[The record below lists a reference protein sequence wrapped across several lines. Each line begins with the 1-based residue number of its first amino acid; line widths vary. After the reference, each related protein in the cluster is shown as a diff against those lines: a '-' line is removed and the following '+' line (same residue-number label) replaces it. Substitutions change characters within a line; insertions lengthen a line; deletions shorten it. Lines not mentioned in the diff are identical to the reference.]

1 MNTKSENAHYI
12 VGIGA
17 SAGGLEAYND
27 FFDNAPENSRLSYI
41 LVQHLS
47 PDYKSLLVDL
57 LSRHTDMKIFEAEN
71 EMEILPNCIYVIPPG
86 KNLTVGE
93 DQLIINE
100 KDSLDRGP
108 NTSIDTFFYS
118 LADKYGDRS
127 IAIVLSGTGTDGSR
141 GIEAIKDAEGLVI
154 VQDPQFAKF
163 DGMPRSSIAT
173 GRADLI
179 LPTSKMHVE
188 IINYINELPIVNL
201 IENDIDQDVLNKV
214 LNVLHKQ
221 TGCDFQQ
228 YKMPTILR
236 RLTRR
241 LAFLKIS
248 TVEDYLQYITEN
260 INEGKIFCKDL
271 LIGVTKFFRDKDAF
285 DNLREKVL
293 VPLIDSKHDFETIK
307 IWVSA
312 CSTGEEVYSIAILL
326 HDLIRKRNR
335 NLEVKIFGTDLDA
348 SHIEKAS
355 KAEYPE
361 FINKE
366 IPKEY
371 LDRYFIKRDNTYT
384 VVAEIRKQIVFAKH
398 NLITDPPFIKNDLVS
413 CRNMLI
419 YVNTQLQKIILAKFS
434 FGLNK
439 NGYLFLGPSE
449 SIATNKE
456 SFIELDRKWKLYSK
470 SDAEVKSSYPG
481 RYEDRLAFHANIK
494 KSKSVLVRIPE
505 SRSLGE
511 AVNQTILEDFAIV
524 GFYLDRNYII
534 QDTVGNYKKY
544 LVFPEEGLKFNLLK
558 MLPDTVSIPL
568 NTAIIKAWKNNESV
582 MLNNLHY
589 ELNGHF
595 ISLVISVR
603 PDHETNGNTLVM
615 FNSTPYMFDI
625 PENISEN
632 TNAGDGTNKAMVQ
645 RLKRE
650 LKESKFN
657 LQTAIE
663 ELETTNEELQSSNE
677 ELLSSNEEL
686 QSSNEELQ
694 SLNEELH
701 TLNTEHQLRIQELI
715 DLNDDLNNYF
725 RCSDIGQVIVDKD
738 LLIRKFNPAAASLI
752 NLIESDVTRPIT
764 HLTTNFKYENFERDI
779 KQVLFENNILE
790 KELNLENGV
799 TLLIRI
805 YSYIRKN
812 NVIDGAL
819 ISFID
824 ITGFKKLNSI
834 INGVFDASKSSII
847 ALSASRNKVGEI
859 TDLFSITSNS
869 VANDLFGR
877 NLSDEHVSFSS
888 VSKHLYELIYK
899 DLLRV
904 VETGQSFETEL
915 GLNNK
920 WFGVSAV
927 KMMDGLALTLND
939 ISDRKIIE
947 DQLRKSYGDL
957 FSAKENLKQ
966 LNQNLERI
974 VGDRTRD
981 LATSEERFR
990 LVSTVTNDVVVDWNF
1005 MNNSIWLSDNY
1016 ERLFGYKKQDIETTR
1031 KFWLSKIHSEDR
1043 ERVTKAINTHINH
1056 SEQSWE
1062 LEYRYQHADG
1072 TYKLINDRGY
1082 LMLDEHGTPYRML
1095 SSMLDITEI
1104 RDAENDLKESEIRLS
1119 MALDASNMA
1128 AWHIDLDTN
1137 HIVYSNSLRVIFGQ
1151 AEDTELHM
1159 ENLVKQIHSED
1170 VPIYQAA
1177 REHMAATGLY
1187 EYELRIVCPDNSIR
1201 WIKTIGKM
1209 LDPNDKHLRMIGI
1222 TRDVTKDKEASL
1234 QLEEVVVQ
1242 RTAELRK
1249 RNEDLSQQNEFI
1261 ETIFDASVNSIAVVN
1276 KDLVITS
1283 VNKACEDIFRIKKE
1297 SAIGR
1302 KYTDV
1307 FSQSEAV
1314 FDYENILSVFSGQ
1327 TLHNSVLINRG
1338 AVTKYLDNYFIPLAY
1353 NNTVY
1358 GALIISHDIT
1368 EINAANQKLSQ
1379 INNQLIKSNSD
1390 LEQFA
1395 YIASH
1400 DLQEPLRK
1408 IRVFISL
1415 INQKRAKD
1423 DVDSYLQ
1430 KIAASAERMSS
1441 LIKNVLDF
1449 SRLSY
1454 DHDAM
1459 TEIDL
1464 NSTINYLLVDFE
1476 LIIKEKEAAINVGKL
1491 PHISGIPHQISQL
1504 FSNLIS
1510 NSLKFCVH
1518 KPHVSI
1524 EAMQLTSKDVKQY
1537 EHLDQTQTYACITFK
1552 DNGIGFEQK
1561 YAEKVFGF
1569 FYRMAHTEISYKG
1582 NGIGLALCKKIVENH
1597 GGVITVESV
1606 IDKGTTFKIILPV
1619 F

>member
-1 MNTKSENAHYI
+1 MQIHSDNTHYI

-17 SAGGLEAYND
+17 SAGGLEAYNN
-27 FFDNAPENSRLSYI
+27 FFDHAPENSRLSYI

-57 LSRHTDMKIFEAEN
+57 LSRHTHMKIYEAEN
-71 EMEILPNCIYVIPPG
+71 EMVIRPNCIYVIPPG
-86 KNLTVGE
+86 KNLTVGN
-93 DQLIINE
+93 DKLIIKE
-100 KDSLDRGP
+100 KESSDKGP

-118 LADKYGDRS
+118 LADTYGDRA

-154 VQDPQFAKF
+154 VQDPQLSKF

-173 GRADLI
+173 GRVDLI
-179 LPTSKMHVE
+179 LPTDKMHGE

-214 LNVLHKQ
+214 LTILHKQ

-248 TVEDYLQYITEN
+248 SVEDYLEYITSN
-260 INEGKIFCKDL
+260 TSEGKIFCKDL

-285 DNLREKVL
+285 DALREKVL
-293 VPLIDSKHDFETIK
+293 LPLIDSKHDFETIK
-307 IWVSA
+307 VWISA
-312 CSTGEEVYSIAILL
+312 CSTGEEAYSIAIML
-326 HDLIRKRNR
+326 DELIRSRNR
-335 NLEVKIFGTDLDA
+335 NLEVKIFATDLDT

-355 KAEYPE
+355 KAEYLE
-361 FINKE
+361 FIDKE

-371 LDRYFIKRDNTYT
+371 LNTYFIKRDSTYT
-384 VVAEIRKQIVFAKH
+384 VIPEIRKQIVFAKH

-419 YVNTQLQKIILAKFS
+419 YVNTQLQKIILSKFS

-449 SIATNKE
+449 SIATNKD
-456 SFIELDRKWKLYSK
+456 SFVELDRKWKLYTK
-470 SDAEVKSSYPG
+470 ADSDVKGSYPG

-494 KSKSVLVRIPE
+494 KSKPAQVRQPE
-505 SRSLGE
+505 TVSLAE
-511 AVNQTILEDFAIV
+511 AVNHAVLEDFAIV

-534 QDTVGNYKKY
+534 QDTVGDYKRY

-589 ELNGHF
+589 ELNGQF

-603 PDHETNGNTLVM
+603 PDKDVQGNTLVL
-615 FNSTPYMFDI
+615 FNSTPYMFDL
-625 PENISEN
+625 PETSSTAEQGPDK
-632 TNAGDGTNKAMVQ
+632 TLVNK
-645 RLKRE
+645 LKRE

-738 LLIRKFNPAAASLI
+738 LLVRKFNPAASTLI
-752 NLIESDVTRPIT
+752 NLIEGDISRSIT
-764 HLTTNFKYENFERDI
+764 HLTTNFRYENFERDI
-779 KQVLFENNILE
+779 KEVLVENKIIE

-799 TLLIRI
+799 TLLVRI

-812 NVIDGAL
+812 NIIDGAL

-834 INGVFDASKSSII
+834 INGVFDASKSSIL
-847 ALSASRNKVGEI
+847 ALSASRNKAGQI
-859 TDLFSITSNS
+859 TDLFSITSNT
-869 VANDLFGR
+869 VANTFFGR
-877 NLSDEHVSFSS
+877 NLSQDQVSFSA
-888 VSKHLYELIYK
+888 VNKHLYELIYK
-899 DLLRV
+899 DLIRV
-904 VETGQSFETEL
+904 IETGESFITEL
-915 GLNNK
+915 GINDK
-920 WFGVSAV
+920 WFDVSAV

-939 ISDRKIIE
+939 ISDRKLVE

-957 FSAKENLKQ
+957 FAAKENLKQ
-966 LNQNLERI
+966 LNQNLERR
-974 VGDRTRD
+974 VQERTRE

-1016 ERLFGYKKQDIETTR
+1016 ERLFGYKKEDFEPTR
-1031 KFWLSKIHSEDR
+1031 KFWLNKIHPEDR
-1043 ERVTKAINTHINH
+1043 DRINKAVNAYINTAETN
-1056 SEQSWE
+1056 WE
-1062 LEYRYQHADG
+1062 LEYRYAHADG
-1072 TYKLINDRGY
+1072 SYKLINDRGY
-1082 LMLDEHGTPYRML
+1082 LMLDEQGTPYRML
-1095 SSMLDITEI
+1095 SSMLDISEI
-1104 RDAENDLKESEIRLS
+1104 RTAKNDLKESEMRLS

-1128 AWHIDLDTN
+1128 AWHIDMDTKQ
-1137 HIVYSNSLRVIFGQ
+1137 IVYSNTLPALFGHPQDAALTWSSLIAQ
-1151 AEDTELHM
+1151 LHPDDTS
-1159 ENLVKQIHSED
+1159 Q
-1170 VPIYQAA
+1170 YQAA
-1177 REHMAATGLY
+1177 RDQMAATGLY
-1187 EYELRIVCPDNSIR
+1187 EYEVRIIWPDQSIK
-1201 WIKTIGKM
+1201 WIKTIGKIA
-1209 LDPNDKHLRMIGI
+1209 LDSEGKQQRMIGI
-1222 TRDVTKDKEASL
+1222 TRDITKDKEASL
-1234 QLEEVVVQ
+1234 QLEQIVAE

-1249 RNEDLSQQNEFI
+1249 KNEDLSQQNEFI

-1283 VNKACEDIFRIKKE
+1283 VNRACEDIFMIKRE
-1297 SAIGR
+1297 SAIGQ

-1314 FDYENILSVFSGQ
+1314 FDYANILSVLSGES
-1327 TLHNSVLINRG
+1327 LHNSVLINRG
-1338 AVTKYLDNYFIPLAY
+1338 PTTKYLDNYFIPLAY

-1379 INNQLIKSNSD
+1379 INNQLTKSNSD

-1415 INQKRAKD
+1415 INQKREKD
-1423 DVDSYLQ
+1423 DLDSYLQ

-1454 DHDAM
+1454 GHDAM
-1459 TEIDL
+1459 TDVNL
-1464 NSTINYLLVDFE
+1464 NSVIQSLLVDFE
-1476 LIIKEKEAAINVGKL
+1476 LIISEKQAVVHVGKM
-1491 PHISGIPHQISQL
+1491 PHINGIPHQISQL
-1504 FSNLIS
+1504 FSNLLS
-1510 NSLKFCVH
+1510 NSLKFSVDA
-1518 KPHVSI
+1518 PQISI
-1524 EAMQLTSKDVKQY
+1524 EAMQLTKEQVQAF
-1537 EHLDQTQTYACITFK
+1537 EHLDPLRKYTIITFK

-1569 FYRMAHTEISYKG
+1569 FYRMAHTEVNYKG

-1597 GGVITVESV
+1597 GGYITVDSTV
-1606 IDKGTTFKIILPV
+1606 DKGTTFKIILPV

>member
-1 MNTKSENAHYI
+1 LMDIKSDNTHYI

-57 LSRHTDMKIFEAEN
+57 LSRHTHMKIYEARN
-71 EMEILPNCIYVIPPG
+71 EMEIRPNCIYVIPPG

-93 DQLIINE
+93 DKLIIHE
-100 KDSLDRGP
+100 KDSLDKGP

-118 LADKYGDRS
+118 LADKYGDRA

-154 VQDPQFAKF
+154 VQDPQLAKF

-188 IINYINELPIVNL
+188 IINYINELPVVSL
-201 IENDIDQDVLNKV
+201 IENEIDQGVLNKV
-214 LNVLHKQ
+214 LHVLHKQ

-248 TVEDYLQYITEN
+248 TVEDYLHYIIEHTQ
-260 INEGKIFCKDL
+260 EGKIFCKDL
-271 LIGVTKFFRDKDAF
+271 LIGVTKFFRDKEAF
-285 DNLREKVL
+285 DSLREKVL
-293 VPLIDSKHDFETIK
+293 IPLIDSKHDFETIK
-307 IWVSA
+307 VWVSA

-326 HDLIRKRNR
+326 HDLIQQRNR

-366 IPKEY
+366 IPLEY
-371 LDRYFIKRDNTYT
+371 LSRYFTKRDNVYT
-384 VVAEIRKQIVFAKH
+384 VIPEIRKQIVFARH

-419 YVNTQLQKIILAKFS
+419 YVNNQLQKIILSKFS

-449 SIATNKE
+449 SISTNKDAFVE
-456 SFIELDRKWKLYSK
+456 MDRKWKLYSK
-470 SDAEVKSSYPG
+470 ADTEGKSTYPG
-481 RYEDRLAFHANIK
+481 RYEDRFAFHTNIK
-494 KSKSVLVRIPE
+494 KGKTTAVGMAESKALS
-505 SRSLGE
+505 E
-511 AVNQTILEDFAIV
+511 AVHQTILEDFAVV
-524 GFYLDRNYII
+524 GFYLDRHYII
-534 QDTVGNYKKY
+534 HDTIGNYKKY

-558 MLPDTVSIPL
+558 MLPDAVSIPL
-568 NTAIIKAWKNNESV
+568 NTALIKAWKNNETV
-582 MLNNLHY
+582 LLNNLHY
-589 ELNGHF
+589 ELNGQF

-603 PDHETNGNTLVM
+603 PDKEVQGNTLVM
-615 FNSTPYMFDI
+615 FNSTPHMFDI
-625 PENISEN
+625 
-632 TNAGDGTNKAMVQ
+632 GDNNEHMEDGPNKELLTK
-645 RLKRE
+645 LKRE

-701 TLNTEHQLRIQELI
+701 TLNTEHQLRIQELL

-738 LLIRKFNPAAASLI
+738 MLIRKFNPAAAGLI
-752 NLIESDVTRPIT
+752 NIIESDVSRSIT
-764 HLTTNFKYENFERDI
+764 HLTTNFRYDNFERDI
-779 KQVLFENNILE
+779 KQALFENKIIE

-799 TLLIRI
+799 TLLVRI

-812 NVIDGAL
+812 NIIDGAL

-824 ITGFKKLNSI
+824 ISGFKKLNSI
-834 INGVFDASKSSII
+834 INGVFDSSKSSIL
-847 ALSASRNKVGEI
+847 ALSASRNRSGEI
-859 TDLFSITSNS
+859 SELFSITSNS
-869 VANDLFGR
+869 VANELFGK
-877 NLSDEHVSFSS
+877 NLSEEHVPFSA
-888 VSKHLYELIYK
+888 VSMHLYELIYK
-899 DLLRV
+899 DLVRV
-904 VETGQSFETEL
+904 VETGNSFVTEL
-915 GLNNK
+915 GLNDK
-920 WFGVSAV
+920 WFDVSAV

-939 ISDRKIIE
+939 ISDRKMME
-947 DQLRKSYGDL
+947 DQLRKSYGEL
-957 FSAKENLKQ
+957 FAAKENLKT
-966 LNQNLERI
+966 LNYNLETR
-974 VGDRTRD
+974 VAERTRE

-1016 ERLFGYKKQDIETTR
+1016 ERLLGYKKDTFELTR
-1031 KFWLSKIHSEDR
+1031 KFWLSNIHPEDR
-1043 ERVTKAINTHINH
+1043 DRINKAVNAYINTSQTH
-1056 SEQSWE
+1056 WE

-1072 TYKLINDRGY
+1072 SYKLINDRGY

-1104 RDAENDLKESEIRLS
+1104 RDTKKDLKESEMRLS
-1119 MALDASNMA
+1119 LALDASNMA
-1128 AWHIDLDTN
+1128 AWHIDMDTR
-1137 HIVYSNSLRVIFGQ
+1137 HIAYSDTLAVIFGYPKDTTLVWSDLVAQ
-1151 AEDTELHM
+1151 IYPEDMHLYQTARQQM
-1159 ENLVKQIHSED
+1159 ET
-1170 VPIYQAA
+1170 
-1177 REHMAATGLY
+1177 TGLY
-1187 EYELRIVCPDNSIR
+1187 EYEIRIVWPDNSIK

-1209 LDPNDKHLRMIGI
+1209 LLDSDGSQRRMIGI
-1222 TRDVTKDKEASL
+1222 TRDITKDKEASL
-1234 QLEEVVVQ
+1234 QLEQMVVK

-1249 RNEDLSQQNEFI
+1249 KNEDLSQQNEFI

-1283 VNKACEDIFRIKKE
+1283 VNKACEDIFLIRRE
-1297 SAIGR
+1297 AAIGQ

-1327 TLHNSVLINRG
+1327 SLHNSVLINRG
-1338 AVTKYLDNYFIPLAY
+1338 PETKYLDNYFIPLAY
-1353 NNTVY
+1353 NNMVY

-1415 INQKRAKD
+1415 LNQKRAKD
-1423 DVDSYLQ
+1423 DVDTYLQ

-1454 DHDAM
+1454 DHNAM
-1459 TEIDL
+1459 TDIDL
-1464 NSTINYLLVDFE
+1464 NSTISYLLVDFE
-1476 LIIKEKEAAINVGKL
+1476 LIIKEKGAVVHVGKL
-1491 PHISGIPHQISQL
+1491 PHINGIAHQISQL
-1504 FSNLIS
+1504 FSNLLS
-1510 NSLKFCVH
+1510 NSLKFCVQ
-1518 KPHVSI
+1518 KPLISI
-1524 EAMQLTSKDVKQY
+1524 EAIQLTNKQVRTF
-1537 EHLDQTQTYACITFK
+1537 EQLDPSRKYIVISFK

-1561 YAEKVFGF
+1561 YADKIFGF
-1569 FYRMAHTEISYKG
+1569 FYRMAQTEINYKG

-1597 GGVITVESV
+1597 GGLINVESE
-1606 IDKGTTFKIILPV
+1606 IDKGTTFRIILPL

>member
-1 MNTKSENAHYI
+1 MRVKSDNVHYI

-17 SAGGLEAYND
+17 SAGGLEAYNN

-57 LSRHTDMKIFEAEN
+57 LSRHTHMKIYEAEN
-71 EMEILPNCIYVIPPG
+71 EMAILPNCIYVIPPG
-86 KNLTVGE
+86 KNLTVG
-93 DQLIINE
+93 DDKLIIEE
-100 KDSLDRGP
+100 KDTADKGP

-118 LADKYGDRS
+118 LADQYGDRA

-154 VQDPQFAKF
+154 VQDPQSAKF

-188 IINYINELPIVNL
+188 IINYINELPVVNL
-201 IENDIDQDVLNKV
+201 IENDIDKDVLNKV
-214 LNVLHKQ
+214 LAVLHKQ
-221 TGCDFQQ
+221 TGCDFHQ
-228 YKMPTILR
+228 YKMQTILR

-241 LAFLKIS
+241 LAFLKVPS
-248 TVEDYLQYITEN
+248 VEEYLEYITAN
-260 INEGKIFCKDL
+260 TSEGKIFCKDL

-285 DNLREKVL
+285 EALREKVL
-293 VPLIDSKHDFETIK
+293 IPLIDSKHDYETIK
-307 IWVSA
+307 IWISA

-326 HDLIRKRNR
+326 DELIRKRNR
-335 NLEVKIFGTDLDA
+335 NLEIKIFATDLDA

-361 FINKE
+361 FIDKE
-366 IPKEY
+366 IPAAY
-371 LDRYFIKRDNTYT
+371 LNRYFIKRENTYT
-384 VVAEIRKQIVFAKH
+384 VIPEIRKQIVFAKH
-398 NLITDPPFIKNDLVS
+398 NLITDPPFIKNDLIS

-419 YVNTQLQKIILAKFS
+419 YVNVQLQKIILSKFT

-439 NGYLFLGPSE
+439 AGYLFLGPSE
-449 SIATNKE
+449 SIATNKDA
-456 SFIELDRKWKLYSK
+456 FTELDRKWKLYTKTESDTK
-470 SDAEVKSSYPG
+470 STYPG
-481 RYEDRLAFHANIK
+481 RYEDRLAFHSPTK
-494 KSKSVLVRIPE
+494 KSKQQPVVPFE
-505 SRSLGE
+505 SKSLTD
-511 AVNQTILEDFAIV
+511 AVNQSVLEDFAIA

-534 QDTVGNYKKY
+534 QETVGNYKKY
-544 LVFPEEGLKFNLLK
+544 LLLPEEGLKFNLLK
-558 MLPDTVSIPL
+558 MLPDTISTPL
-568 NTAIIKAWKNNESV
+568 HTAIIQAWKNNEPV

-589 ELNGHF
+589 KLNGQF
-595 ISLVISVR
+595 ISLVVSIR
-603 PDHETNGNTLVM
+603 PDKDADGNTLVM
-615 FNSTPYMFDI
+615 FNSTPYMFDL
-625 PENISEN
+625 PENNVNSE
-632 TNAGDGTNKAMVQ
+632 DGTNKTLVSK
-645 RLKRE
+645 LKRE

-715 DLNDDLNNYF
+715 ELNDDLNNYF
-725 RCSDIGQVIVDKD
+725 RCSDIGQIIVDKD
-738 LLIRKFNPAAASLI
+738 LLVRKFNPAAASLI
-752 NLIESDVTRPIT
+752 NLIESDISRSIT
-764 HLTTNFKYENFERDI
+764 HLTTNFRYEHFERDI
-779 KQVLFENNILE
+779 KDVLLENKIIE
-790 KELNLENGV
+790 KELNLSGDV
-799 TLLIRI
+799 TLLVRI

-812 NVIDGAL
+812 NIIDGAL

-824 ITGFKKLNSI
+824 ISGFKKLNSI

-847 ALSASRNKVGEI
+847 AFSASRQRSGEI
-859 TDLFSITSNS
+859 TDLFTITANS
-869 VANDLFGR
+869 VANELFGK
-877 NLSDEHVSFSS
+877 NLSDGHVSFSS
-888 VSKHLYELIYK
+888 VSIHLYELIYQ

-904 VETGQSFETEL
+904 VETGESFVTEL
-915 GLNNK
+915 GLNDK
-920 WFGVSAV
+920 WFDVSAV

-939 ISDRKIIE
+939 ISDRKMIE
-947 DQLRKSYGDL
+947 DQLRKSYSDL
-957 FSAKENLKQ
+957 FVAKENLKQ
-966 LNQNLERI
+966 LNQNLERR
-974 VGDRTRD
+974 VEERTRA
-981 LATSEERFR
+981 LGVSEERFR
-990 LVSTVTNDVVVDWNF
+990 LVSTVTSDIIVDWNF
-1005 MNNSIWLSDNY
+1005 MDNSIWLSDNY
-1016 ERLFGYKKQDIETTR
+1016 ERLLGYKKESFEPTR
-1031 KFWLSKIHSEDR
+1031 KYWLDKVHPEDR
-1043 ERVTKAINTHINH
+1043 DRINKAVNTYINT
-1056 SEQSWE
+1056 SETSWE

-1072 TYKLINDRGY
+1072 SYKLINDRGY

-1104 RDAENDLKESEIRLS
+1104 RSAKNDLKESEMRLS
-1119 MALDASNMA
+1119 IALDAATLA
-1128 AWHIDLDTN
+1128 AWDIDMTTGRIL
-1137 HIVYSNSLRVIFGQ
+1137 YSETLPQIFGRETTAGFS
-1151 AEDTELHM
+1151 AEDFI
-1159 ENLVKQIHSED
+1159 KQIYPED
-1170 VPIYQAA
+1170 RNLHKVA
-1177 REHMAATGLY
+1177 RERMVETGLY
-1187 EYELRIVCPDNSIR
+1187 EYEARVVWPDNTIK
-1201 WIKTIGKM
+1201 WIKTMGKM
-1209 LDPNDKHLRMIGI
+1209 LLDTDNQPWRMIGI
-1222 TRDVTKDKEASL
+1222 TRDITKDKEASL
-1234 QLEEVVVQ
+1234 QLEQMVVE

-1249 RNEDLSQQNEFI
+1249 KNEDLSQQNEFI

-1276 KDLVITS
+1276 RDLVITS
-1283 VNKACEDIFRIKKE
+1283 VNRACEDIFMIRKD

-1314 FDYENILSVFSGQ
+1314 FDYQNILGVFSGKSF
-1327 TLHNSVLINRG
+1327 HNSVLVNRG
-1338 AVTKYLDNYFIPLAY
+1338 GITKYLDNYFIPLVY
-1353 NNTVY
+1353 NSSVY

-1368 EINAANQKLSQ
+1368 EIHEANQKLSQ

-1415 INQKRAKD
+1415 INQKRAHD
-1423 DVDSYLQ
+1423 NQEIYLQ
-1430 KIAASAERMSS
+1430 KISASAERMSS

-1449 SRLSY
+1449 SRLSSGKE
-1454 DHDAM
+1454 AM
-1459 TEIDL
+1459 TDVDL
-1464 NSTINYLLVDFE
+1464 NRIIQSLLVDFE
-1476 LIIKEKEAAINVGKL
+1476 LIIAEKGAIVKVGKL

-1504 FSNLIS
+1504 FSNLLS
-1510 NSLKFCVH
+1510 NSLKFCLGVPEISVDAIQLTDMQV
-1518 KPHVSI
+1518 KSFELPDPERKYVSI
-1524 EAMQLTSKDVKQY
+1524 A
-1537 EHLDQTQTYACITFK
+1537 FK

-1569 FYRMAHTEISYKG
+1569 FYRMAHSEINYDG

-1597 GGVITVESV
+1597 SGIITVDSAIE
-1606 IDKGTTFKIILPV
+1606 KGTTFRIILPV

>member
-1 MNTKSENAHYI
+1 MHTKSDNTHYI

-17 SAGGLEAYND
+17 SAGGLEAYSD
-27 FFDNAPENSRLSYI
+27 FFDHAPENSRLSYI

-57 LSRHTDMKIFEAEN
+57 LSRHTDMKICEAEN
-71 EMEILPNCIYVIPPG
+71 GMKILPNCIYVIPPG
-86 KNLTVGE
+86 KNLTVGD
-93 DQLIINE
+93 DQLVIEE
-100 KDSLDRGP
+100 KDSSDKGP

-118 LADKYGDRS
+118 LADKYGDRA

-154 VQDPQFAKF
+154 VQDPQLAKF

-173 GRADLI
+173 GRVDLI
-179 LPTSKMHVE
+179 LPTSSMHVE
-188 IINYINELPIVNL
+188 IINYINELPVVNL
-201 IENDIDQDVLNKV
+201 IENDIDKDVLNKV
-214 LNVLHKQ
+214 LSVLHKQ
-221 TGCDFQQ
+221 TGCDFHQ
-228 YKMPTILR
+228 YKMQTILR

-241 LAFLKIS
+241 LAFLKIAS
-248 TVEDYLQYITEN
+248 VEEYLEYITAN
-260 INEGKIFCKDL
+260 ANEGKIFCKDL

-285 DNLREKVL
+285 HALREKVL
-293 VPLIDSKHDFETIK
+293 IPLIDSKHDFESIK
-307 IWVSA
+307 IWISA
-312 CSTGEEVYSIAILL
+312 CSTGEEVYSVAMLL
-326 HDLIRKRNR
+326 NDLIRKRNR

-348 SHIEKAS
+348 AHIEKAS
-355 KAEYPE
+355 KGEYPE
-361 FINKE
+361 FIDKE
-366 IPKEY
+366 IPVEF
-371 LDRYFIKRDNTYT
+371 LNRYFIKRDNTYT
-384 VVAEIRKQIVFAKH
+384 IIPEIRKQIVFAKH
-398 NLITDPPFIKNDLVS
+398 NLITDPPFIKNDLIS

-419 YVNTQLQKIILAKFS
+419 YVNTQLQKIILSKFS

-449 SIATNKE
+449 SIATNKDA
-456 SFIELDRKWKLYSK
+456 FAELDRKWKLFTKTESELK
-470 SDAEVKSSYPG
+470 GNYPG
-481 RYEDRLAFHANIK
+481 RYEDRLSFHSTIRKN
-494 KSKSVLVRIPE
+494 KSVQSTAQESVSLVD
-505 SRSLGE
+505 
-511 AVNQTILEDFAIV
+511 AVNQSVLEDFAIV

-534 QDTVGNYKKY
+534 QETVGNYKKY
-544 LVFPEEGLKFNLLK
+544 LLLPEESLKFNLLK
-558 MLPDTVSIPL
+558 MLPDAVSTPL
-568 NTAIIKAWKNNESV
+568 NTAIIQAWKNNQPV

-589 ELNGHF
+589 ELNGQK

-603 PDHETNGNTLVM
+603 PDKEMNGNTLVM
-615 FNSTPYMFDI
+615 FNSTPYMFDL
-625 PENISEN
+625 PESPA
-632 TNAGDGTNKAMVQ
+632 NAEEEVDKTLLTK
-645 RLKRE
+645 LKRE

-738 LLIRKFNPAAASLI
+738 LLVRKFNPAAASLI
-752 NLIESDVTRPIT
+752 NLIESDISRSIT
-764 HLTTNFKYENFERDI
+764 HLTTNFRYEYFERDI
-779 KQVLFENNILE
+779 KEVLLENKVLE
-790 KELNLENGV
+790 KELNVGDGV
-799 TLLIRI
+799 TLLVRI

-824 ITGFKKLNSI
+824 ISGFKKLNSI
-834 INGVFDASKSSII
+834 INGVFDASKSSIM
-847 ALSASRNKVGEI
+847 AFSAARKRTGEI
-859 TDLFSITSNS
+859 TELFSITSNA
-869 VANDLFGR
+869 VANELFGR
-877 NLSDEHVSFSS
+877 NLSEEHIPFSS
-888 VSKHLYELIYK
+888 INTHLYDLIYR
-899 DLLRV
+899 DLVRV
-904 VETGQSFETEL
+904 IETGESFVTEL
-915 GLNNK
+915 GINDK
-920 WFGVSAV
+920 WFAVSAV

-939 ISDRKIIE
+939 ISDRKMIE

-957 FSAKENLKQ
+957 FVAKENLKQ
-966 LNQNLERI
+966 LNQNLEKR
-974 VGDRTRD
+974 VEERTRE
-981 LATSEERFR
+981 LAVSEERFR

-1016 ERLFGYKKQDIETTR
+1016 ERLLGYEKEAFEPTR
-1031 KFWLSKIHSEDR
+1031 KFWLDKVHPEDR
-1043 ERVTKAINTHINH
+1043 DRINKAVNGYINA
-1056 SEQSWE
+1056 SETSWE

-1072 TYKLINDRGY
+1072 SYKLINDRGY
-1082 LMLDEHGTPYRML
+1082 LMLDEHNTPYRML

-1104 RDAENDLKESEIRLS
+1104 RNAKNDLKESEMRLS
-1119 MALDASNMA
+1119 MALDAATMAGWDINMTTGA
-1128 AWHIDLDTN
+1128 IIYSDTLPK
-1137 HIVYSNSLRVIFGQ
+1137 VFGHTTQ
-1151 AEDTELHM
+1151 HNFTADDFIQQLHPEDRT
-1159 ENLVKQIHSED
+1159 IHGD
-1170 VPIYQAA
+1170 A
-1177 REHMAATGLY
+1177 RARMVETGLY
-1187 EYELRIVCPDNSIR
+1187 EYEARIVWPDNSIK

-1209 LDPNDKHLRMIGI
+1209 LLGMDNKPLRMIGI
-1222 TRDVTKDKEASL
+1222 TRDITKDKEASL
-1234 QLEEVVVQ
+1234 QLEQMVKE
-1242 RTAELRK
+1242 RTVELRK
-1249 RNEDLSQQNEFI
+1249 KNEDLSQQNEFI

-1283 VNKACEDIFRIKKE
+1283 VNKACEDIFMIKRS
-1297 SAIGR
+1297 SAIGQ

-1314 FDYENILSVFSGQ
+1314 FDYSNIVSVFSGKS
-1327 TLHNSVLINRG
+1327 LHNSVLINRG
-1338 AVTKYLDNYFIPLAY
+1338 DTTKYLDNYFIPLAY
-1353 NNTVY
+1353 NNNVY

-1368 EINAANQKLSQ
+1368 EIHDANQKLSQ
-1379 INNQLIKSNSD
+1379 INNQLTKSNSD

-1408 IRVFISL
+1408 IRVFISI

-1423 DVDSYLQ
+1423 DVDAYLH

-1449 SRLSY
+1449 SRLSSGK
-1454 DHDAM
+1454 DGM
-1459 TEIDL
+1459 TDVDL
-1464 NSTINYLLVDFE
+1464 NLTIQSLLIDFE
-1476 LIIKEKEAAINVGKL
+1476 LIINEKQAVVKVGKL

-1504 FSNLIS
+1504 FSNLLS

-1518 KPHVSI
+1518 TPEISI
-1524 EAMQLTSKDVKQY
+1524 DAIQLTSAEVKLF
-1537 EHLDQTQTYACITFK
+1537 EHLDLARKYVAISFK

-1569 FYRMAHTEISYKG
+1569 FYRMAHTEVNYKG

-1597 GGVITVESV
+1597 GGLITVNSV

-1619 F
+1619 V

>member
-1 MNTKSENAHYI
+1 MNIKSDNTHYI

-17 SAGGLEAYND
+17 SAGGLEAYNN

-57 LSRHTDMKIFEAEN
+57 LSRHTDMKIYEAEN
-71 EMEILPNCIYVIPPG
+71 EMTILPNCIYVIPPG

-93 DQLIINE
+93 DKLIIKE
-100 KDSLDRGP
+100 KDPSDKGP

-118 LADKYGDRS
+118 LADTYGDRA
-127 IAIVLSGTGTDGSR
+127 IAVVLSGTGTDGSR

-154 VQDPQFAKF
+154 VQDPQLAKF

-173 GRADLI
+173 GRVDLI
-179 LPTSKMHVE
+179 LPTSKMHGE
-188 IINYINELPIVNL
+188 IINYINELPIVSL
-201 IENDIDQDVLNKV
+201 IENDIDQEVLNKV

-248 TVEDYLQYITEN
+248 SVEEYFNYITEN
-260 INEGKIFCKDL
+260 TNEGKIFCKDL

-285 DNLREKVL
+285 DALREKVL
-293 VPLIDSKHDFETIK
+293 IPMIDSKHDFETIK
-307 IWVSA
+307 IWITA
-312 CSTGEEVYSIAILL
+312 CSTGEEVYSIAILINE
-326 HDLIRKRNR
+326 LIRKKNR
-335 NLEVKIFGTDLDA
+335 NLEVKIFATDLDS

-355 KAEYPE
+355 KAEYLE
-361 FINKE
+361 LIEKE
-366 IPKEY
+366 IPLEY
-371 LDRYFIKRDNTYT
+371 LSRYFIKRDNTYT
-384 VVAEIRKQIVFAKH
+384 VNPEIRKQIVFAKH
-398 NLITDPPFIKNDLVS
+398 NLITDPPFIKNDLIS

-419 YVNTQLQKIILAKFS
+419 YVNTQLQKIILSKFN

-449 SIATNKE
+449 SIATNKD

-470 SDAEVKSSYPG
+470 LETDSKAGYPG
-481 RYEDRLAFHANIK
+481 RYEDRLSFHAAIK
-494 KSKSVLVRIPE
+494 KSKTTPARVPQSMSI
-505 SRSLGE
+505 SD
-511 AVNQTILEDFAIV
+511 AVNETVLGDFAIV
-524 GFYLDRNYII
+524 GFYVDRNYII
-534 QDTVGNYKKY
+534 QDTIGDYKKY

-558 MLPDTVSIPL
+558 MLPDAVSIPL
-568 NTAIIKAWKNNESV
+568 NTAIIKAWKNSEPV

-589 ELNGHF
+589 QLKGQS

-603 PDHETNGNTLVM
+603 PDKEVYGNTLIM
-615 FNSTPYMFDI
+615 FNSIPYMFELPD
-625 PENISEN
+625 NVN
-632 TNAGDGTNKAMVQ
+632 TEEGLNKAVVNK
-645 RLKRE
+645 LKRE

-738 LLIRKFNPAAASLI
+738 LLVRKFNPAAAHLI
-752 NLIESDVTRPIT
+752 NLIESDVSRSIT
-764 HLTTNFKYENFERDI
+764 HLTTNFKYEHFERDI
-779 KQVLFENNILE
+779 KEVLFENKIIE
-790 KELNLENGV
+790 KELNVEDGV
-799 TLLIRI
+799 TLLVRI

-812 NVIDGAL
+812 NIIDGAL

-824 ITGFKKLNSI
+824 ISGFKKLNSI
-834 INGVFDASKSSII
+834 INGVFDASKSSIV
-847 ALSASRNKVGEI
+847 ALTASRNKAGKI
-859 TDLFSITSNS
+859 TDLFTITSNA
-869 VANDLFGR
+869 VANDLFGK
-877 NLSDEHVSFSS
+877 NLSQDPISFSS
-888 VSKHLYELIYK
+888 VSNNLNELIYK
-899 DLLRV
+899 DLIHV
-904 VETGQSFETEL
+904 IETGESFTTEL
-915 GLNNK
+915 GINDK
-920 WFGVSAV
+920 WFDVSAV

-939 ISDRKIIE
+939 ISDRKIVE

-957 FSAKENLKQ
+957 FMAKENLKQ
-966 LNQNLERI
+966 LNQNLERR
-974 VGDRTRD
+974 VDDRTRE

-1005 MNNSIWLSDNY
+1005 MNNSLWLSDNY
-1016 ERLFGYKKQDIETTR
+1016 ERLFGYEKETFEPTR
-1031 KFWLSKIHSEDR
+1031 KFWLSKIHPEDR
-1043 ERVTKAINTHINH
+1043 ERINKAVNAYVNSSQTH
-1056 SEQSWE
+1056 WE
-1062 LEYRYQHADG
+1062 LDYRYQHADG
-1072 TYKLINDRGY
+1072 TYKFINDRGY
-1082 LMLDEHGTPYRML
+1082 LMLDEHNTPYRML
-1095 SSMLDITEI
+1095 SSMLDVTTI
-1104 RDAENDLKESEIRLS
+1104 RNAESDLKESELRLG
-1119 MALDASNMA
+1119 MALDAATMA
-1128 AWHIDLDTN
+1128 AWHIDMDTN
-1137 HIVYSNSLRVIFGQ
+1137 HIVYSHTLPEMFGHKKNEAFSVEDFVSQ
-1151 AEDTELHM
+1151 IHAEDR
-1159 ENLVKQIHSED
+1159 KIHQS
-1170 VPIYQAA
+1170 A
-1177 REHMAATGLY
+1177 RERMAETGLY
-1187 EYELRIVCPDNSIR
+1187 EYEARIVWPDNSIK

-1209 LDPNDKHLRMIGI
+1209 ITDSKTNQSRMIGI
-1222 TRDVTKDKEASL
+1222 TREITKDKEASL
-1234 QLEEVVVQ
+1234 QLEQMVVE
-1242 RTAELRK
+1242 RTAQLLK
-1249 RNEDLSQQNEFI
+1249 KNEDLSQQNEFI

-1283 VNKACEDIFRIKKE
+1283 VNKACEDIFMIKRE
-1297 SAIGR
+1297 YAIGR

-1307 FSQSEAV
+1307 FNQSEAV
-1314 FDYENILSVFSGQ
+1314 FDYNNILSVFSGKS
-1327 TLHNSVLINRG
+1327 LHNSVLINRG
-1338 AVTKYLDNYFIPLAY
+1338 PTTKYLDNYFIPLAY
-1353 NNTVY
+1353 NNNVY

-1379 INNQLIKSNSD
+1379 INNQLTKSNSD

-1423 DVDSYLQ
+1423 DLDTYLQ
-1430 KIAASAERMSS
+1430 KISASAERMSS

-1454 DHDAM
+1454 GHDAM
-1459 TEIDL
+1459 TGVDL
-1464 NSTINYLLVDFE
+1464 NAIVQALLVDFE
-1476 LIIKEKEAAINVGKL
+1476 LIINEKQAEVQVGKL
-1491 PHISGIPHQISQL
+1491 PVISGIPHQISQL
-1504 FSNLIS
+1504 FSNLLS
-1510 NSLKFCVH
+1510 NSLKFSVT
-1518 KPHVSI
+1518 KPLIAIDAVD
-1524 EAMQLTSKDVKQY
+1524 LTQQQVKDY
-1537 EHLDQTQTYACITFK
+1537 DELDPAIKYVCIYFK

-1569 FYRMAHTEISYKG
+1569 FYRMSHSEVNYKG

-1597 GGVITVESV
+1597 GGIVTVDSE

-1619 F
+1619 L